1 MDVGTLSVLLL
12 FGFIPLA
19 IFTVIFVVSLFRF
32 KARNR
37 MADVIE
43 QYASL
48 DKDPPAEIIK
58 AIGLPR
64 RQPHT
69 DLKRG
74 MIAIALGISAV
85 IFGALIPDDEATVVF
100 AGLAA
105 FPIFVGI
112 AMLLFWYF
120 VGRKTENV

>member
-37 MADVIE
+37 MADVIA

-74 MIAIALGISAV
+74 MIAIAIGLAICVLGLVAD
-85 IFGALIPDDEATVVF
+85 GKDET
-100 AGLAA
+100 AGLLGLSA
-105 FPIFVGI
+105 FPIFIGL
-112 AMLLFWYF
+112 ALLGFWYF